1 VELLP
6 VSRNFSGIS
15 CGAELMMSFN
25 FILSVG
31 QRYVLRFPLAVWGFE
46 TCLCLTSSFGEMV
59 MVLRHGEGGVPMR

>member
-1 VELLP
+1 
-6 VSRNFSGIS
+6 
-15 CGAELMMSFN
+15 LMRSFN